1 MKIYKNIFTLAVP
14 IALHSM
20 LFSCLGFV
28 DTYMLAKLGGDTIAA
43 AGIGAKILWFVLNL
57 IVGVG
62 GGTAIFC
69 AQYWGAKD
77 LFELHKMIHIG
88 LFYSALTAIAL
99 VPVLYFFAP
108 SIAGLMTNDDAII
121 ALASGY
127 LKITALT
134 IVVSAFS
141 VIWSAGMRA
150 LQKPKVVLYLFVVEL
165 VLNITF
171 NYLLIFGFWG
181 LPALGLLGAAWGT
194 LAARLLSTLLF
205 FVYIYYKQ
213 PYLMISIHVAK
224 QTCHWTAHSTFLKIS
239 LPIIAGEFIWSGGV
253 FIYHA
258 IYGNISTTALAAI
271 SILSPIE
278 VMTSAL
284 SWGCAAAVGI
294 LIGEKIGAAQQKEL
308 NDYVTAGFISAISV
322 GLLLVGL
329 LWFSRHAVL
338 GLFSE
343 IEADVQTMLYTL
355 FPFVLASIFLRS
367 ITMTA
372 MSGILKSGGDT
383 QFTMKLD
390 FCAQWL
396 GAVPL
401 SLIFAF
407 WFRWPVEMVICAVL
421 LEEGLKL
428 IPILYR
434 IKSGAWIKKLA
445 KSTSKESHSLAI
457 TS

>member
-1 MKIYKNIFTLAVP
+1 MVIYKKIFTLAVP

-20 LFSCLGFV
+20 LFSCLGFI
-28 DTYMLAKLGGDTIAA
+28 DTYMLAQLGGNTVAA
-43 AGIGAKILWFVLNL
+43 AGIGAKTLWFVLNL
-57 IVGVG
+57 IIGVG
-62 GGTAIFC
+62 GGAAIFC

-77 LFELHKMIHIG
+77 LTELHKTIHIG
-88 LFYSALTAIAL
+88 LFYSVLTAAVL
-99 VPVLYFFAP
+99 VPALYLFAP
-108 SIAGLMTNDDAII
+108 FIAGLMTNDITII
-121 ALASGY
+121 ELAAEY

-134 IVVSAFS
+134 VLVSAFS

-165 VLNITF
+165 VLNVTV
-171 NYLLIFGFWG
+171 NYLLIFGLWG
-181 LPALGLLGAAWGT
+181 LPALGLIGAAWGT

-205 FVYIYYKQ
+205 FLYIYNQQ
-213 PYLMISIHVAK
+213 PYLMLSAK
-224 QTCHWTAHSTFLKIS
+224 IFKQSFRWAKHATFLKIS

-253 FIYHA
+253 FLYHA

-278 VMTSAL
+278 VMASAL
-284 SWGCAAAVGI
+284 SWGCAAAIGI
-294 LIGEKIGAAQQKEL
+294 LIGEKIGSDQQKEL
-308 NDYVTAGFISAISV
+308 NHYVTAGFISAISV
-322 GLLLVGL
+322 GLILVGL
-329 LWFSRHAVL
+329 LWVSRHYVL
-338 GLFSE
+338 GLFNA
-343 IEADVQTMLYTL
+343 IEDDVQAMLYTL
-355 FPFVLASIFLRS
+355 FPFILASIFLRS

-401 SLIFAF
+401 SLLFAF
-407 WFRWPVEMVICAVL
+407 WFRWPVEIVICAVL

-434 IKSGAWIKKLA
+434 IKSGAWV
-445 KSTSKESHSLAI
+445 KELTKRPSRESDNLAI
-457 TS
+457 